1 MFAAGEWVDVAGVE
15 VTGHIRLGIQAPTYG
30 AYTLTHAI
38 DNLERRDAAALA
50 WAYPV
55 QLDAFL
61 RATWPAFLVDL
72 LPQGYGR
79 GELLRRLELPEAAAA
94 EADWPLLLAGAGNP
108 IGHLRIKE
116 AHEWLIERTGNAPNR
131 GFTYEEVAA
140 RSDDF
145 TELLASHGLFVAGS
159 SGVQGEWP
167 KILLTEAQD
176 GLLYLDHTLADGR
189 ATRHWLVK
197 FGRGADQALANILRL
212 EAPYMRLAQALGL
225 RVHGDLQLRSRA
237 LFVPRFDRQVT
248 SKGVVRLAQESLAS
262 LCDIAEFG
270 AAPSHNV
277 ALERIAAAASE
288 PEPEVVEYVKR
299 DVANLV
305 LGNKDNHGRN
315 TAIQRSWDGGVRLSP
330 VFDFSA
336 MLLHPDGIARRMR
349 WARDDGGA
357 PLWSSVLAQCRE
369 ATGLALTQLPAEL
382 RSMAAVIDRLP
393 ALAIA
398 EGVDADIVT
407 RLQPLVRDV
416 AAQLASL

>member
-1 MFAAGEWVDVAGVE
+1 
-15 VTGHIRLGIQAPTYG
+15 
-30 AYTLTHAI
+30 
-38 DNLERRDAAALA
+38 
-50 WAYPV
+50 
-55 QLDAFL
+55 
-61 RATWPAFLVDL
+61 
-72 LPQGYGR
+72 
-79 GELLRRLELPEAAAA
+79 
-94 EADWPLLLAGAGNP
+94 
-108 IGHLRIKE
+108 
-116 AHEWLIERTGNAPNR
+116 
-131 GFTYEEVAA
+131 
-140 RSDDF
+140 
-145 TELLASHGLFVAGS
+145 
-159 SGVQGEWP
+159 
-167 KILLTEAQD
+167 
-176 GLLYLDHTLADGR
+176 
-189 ATRHWLVK
+189 
-197 FGRGADQALANILRL
+197 
-212 EAPYMRLAQALGL
+212 MRLAQALGL